1 MNTLIAARITLLS
14 VVTLVL
20 SLSPQA
26 AADDWT
32 GFRGT
37 QGNPVSNSQL
47 PLEWDV
53 EKGNNIA
60 WKSDIPGRGVSGP
73 IVVGNRLV
81 VTASGGVNQQ
91 RLYVLCFDVTSGKQL
106 WRRDFWATGRTYSH
120 PTSANAAPT
129 PVSDGKLIFAF
140 YSSNDLICLDLDGNL
155 KWFRGL
161 AHDYPKAGND
171 VGMAA
176 SPVVAGNVV
185 IVQIEN
191 QGDSFACGVDK
202 ISGLE
207 VWRKP
212 RDPRANWSSPTT
224 YIHSNGAPT
233 VILQSGSGL
242 AAFDADTGDSIWDLG
257 LSCGTVSSPL
267 VVNNTLYVTSGGIT
281 KLELNTSS
289 GKPELI
295 WAVNKLNANGASPV
309 VLGDNFYTLSGAIAK
324 GANSSTGEILWQLR
338 LKGRFWATPILAD
351 AHLYFI
357 NQDGLVQI
365 VELEGDGDSQT
376 ANIVSVIDM
385 GESILGTPAAVDNAL
400 FIRSDRHLWK
410 VSNTT
415 KGK

>member
-1 MNTLIAARITLLS
+1 MNPLMPNKFKLLIAIL
-14 VVTLVL
+14 LVL
-20 SLSPQA
+20 TLSA
-26 AADDWT
+26 EVRAEDWD
-32 GFRGT
+32 GFRGP
-37 QGNPVSNSQL
+37 QGNPVSLSRL

-53 EKGNNIA
+53 NKGNNIA
-60 WKSDIPGRGVSGP
+60 WKSPIPGRGVSGP
-73 IVVGNRLV
+73 IIVRNRIF

-91 RLYVLCFDVTSGKQL
+91 RLYVLCYDVKSGVQL

-129 PVSDGKLIFAF
+129 PVSDGKHLYAF

-185 IVQIEN
+185 IVQVEN
-191 QGDSFACGVDK
+191 QGDSFACAVDK
-202 ISGLE
+202 NSGLE

-233 VILQSGSGL
+233 VVLQSASGL
-242 AAFDADTGDSIWDLG
+242 MAFDADTGASIWDLG

-267 VVNNTLYVTSGGIT
+267 VVNNSLYVTSGGIT
-281 KLELNTSS
+281 KLSLATSS
-289 GKPELI
+289 GKPEVI

-324 GANSSTGEILWQLR
+324 GANSRTGEILWQLR
-338 LKGRFWATPILAD
+338 LKGRFWATPILANS
-351 AHLYFI
+351 HLYFV

-365 VELEGDGDSQT
+365 VELEGNGDSQT
-376 ANIVSVIDM
+376 ADIVSAIDM
-385 GESILGTPAAVDNAL
+385 GESVLGSPAVADNAL
-400 FIRSDRHLWK
+400 YIRSDRHLWK

-415 KGK
+415 KVK

>member
-1 MNTLIAARITLLS
+1 MTQYIKMLTVAA
-14 VVTLVL
+14 LVL
-20 SLSPQA
+20 ATSTQVT
-26 AADDWT
+26 ADDWG
-32 GFRGT
+32 GFRGP
-37 QGNPVSNSQL
+37 QGNPVTSSQL

-53 EKGNNIA
+53 EKGTNIG
-60 WKSDIPGRGVSGP
+60 WKSKLPGRGVSGP
-73 IVVGNRLV
+73 IVVGKRV
-81 VTASGGVNQQ
+81 FVTASGGVNQQ

-129 PVSDGKLIFAF
+129 PVSDGKLLFAF

-155 KWFRGL
+155 KWYRGL

-191 QGDSFACGVDK
+191 QGDSFACAIDK
-202 ISGLE
+202 NSGLE

-224 YIHSNGAPT
+224 YIHHTGAPT

-242 AAFDADTGDSIWDLG
+242 NAFDADTGQKVWDIG

-267 VVNNTLYVTSGGIT
+267 VVDNTLYVTSGGIT
-281 KLELNTSS
+281 KLDLNSS
-289 GKPELI
+289 AEKPKVI

-309 VLGDNFYTLSGAIAK
+309 VLGDNFYALAGAIAK
-324 GANSSTGEILWQLR
+324 GANSNTGEILWQLR
-338 LKGRFWATPILAD
+338 LKGRFWATPILANN
-351 AHLYFI
+351 HLYFI

-365 VELEGDGDSQT
+365 VELAGDGKTQT
-376 ANIVSVIDM
+376 ASIVTVIDM
-385 GESILGTPAAVDNAL
+385 GESVLGTPAAADNAL
-400 FIRSDRHLWK
+400 FIRGDKHLWK
-410 VSNTT
+410 VTDTT
-415 KGK
+415 KVK

>member
-1 MNTLIAARITLLS
+1 MPNKFKLLIAILFVLTLS
-14 VVTLVL
+14 AEVR
-20 SLSPQA
+20 A
-26 AADDWT
+26 EDWD
-32 GFRGT
+32 GFRGP
-37 QGNPVSNSQL
+37 QGNPVSLSRL

-53 EKGNNIA
+53 NKGNNIA
-60 WKSDIPGRGVSGP
+60 WKSPIPGRGVSGP
-73 IVVGNRLV
+73 IIVGNRIF

-91 RLYVLCFDVTSGKQL
+91 RLYVLCYDVKSGVQL

-129 PVSDGKLIFAF
+129 PVSDGKHLYAF

-185 IVQIEN
+185 IVQVEN
-191 QGDSFACGVDK
+191 QGDSFACAVDK

-233 VILQSGSGL
+233 VVLQSASGL
-242 AAFDADTGDSIWDLG
+242 MAFDADTGASIWDLG

-267 VVNNTLYVTSGGIT
+267 VVNNSLYVTSGGIT
-281 KLELNTSS
+281 KLSLATSS
-289 GKPELI
+289 GKPEVI

-324 GANSSTGEILWQLR
+324 GANSRTGEILWQLR
-338 LKGRFWATPILAD
+338 LKGRFWATPILANS
-351 AHLYFI
+351 HLYFV

-365 VELEGDGDSQT
+365 VELEGNGDSQT
-376 ANIVSVIDM
+376 ADIVSAIDM
-385 GESILGTPAAVDNAL
+385 GESVLGSPAVADNAL
-400 FIRSDRHLWK
+400 YIRSDKHLWK

-415 KGK
+415 KVK

>member
-1 MNTLIAARITLLS
+1 MNILRNKRLKLS
-14 VVTLVL
+14 VVTTLLLTISSQV
-20 SLSPQA
+20 Q
-26 AADDWT
+26 ADDWS
-32 GFRGT
+32 GFRGP
-37 QGNPVSNSQL
+37 QGNPVSSGQL

-53 EKGNNIA
+53 KKGVNIG

-73 IVVGNRLV
+73 IVVGNRV
-81 VTASGGVNQQ
+81 FVTASGGVTQQ

-106 WRRDFWATGRTYSH
+106 WRRDFWATGRTFSH

-129 PVSDGKLIFAF
+129 PVSDGKLLFAF
-140 YSSNDLICLDLDGNL
+140 YSSNDLICLDLEGNL

-161 AHDYPKAGND
+161 ARDYPKAGND

-191 QGDSFACGVDK
+191 QGDSFACAVDK
-202 ISGLE
+202 NSGLE
-207 VWRKP
+207 VWRKK

-224 YIHSNGAPT
+224 YTHASGAPT
-233 VILQSGSGL
+233 VILQSASGL
-242 AAFDADTGDSIWDLG
+242 AAFDADTGANVWDLG

-281 KLELNTSS
+281 KLNLNTSS
-289 GKPELI
+289 GKPEVI

-309 VLGDNFYTLSGAIAK
+309 VLEDNFYTLAGAIAK
-324 GANSSTGEILWQLR
+324 GANSNTGEILWQLR
-338 LKGRFWATPILAD
+338 LKGRFWATPILTD
-351 AHLYFI
+351 KHLYFI

-365 VELEGDGDSQT
+365 VELEGTGESQT

-385 GESILGTPAAVDNAL
+385 GASILGTPAAAGNAL
-400 FIRSDRHLWK
+400 FIRSDNYLWK
-410 VSNTT
+410 VTNTT
-415 KGK
+415 NSE

>member
-1 MNTLIAARITLLS
+1 MNPLMPNKFKLLIAIL
-14 VVTLVL
+14 LVL
-20 SLSPQA
+20 TLSA
-26 AADDWT
+26 EVRAEDWD
-32 GFRGT
+32 GFRGP
-37 QGNPVSNSQL
+37 QGNPVSLSRL

-53 EKGNNIA
+53 NKGNNIA
-60 WKSDIPGRGVSGP
+60 WKSPIPGRGVSGP
-73 IVVGNRLV
+73 IIVGNRIF

-91 RLYVLCFDVTSGKQL
+91 RLYVLCYDVKSGVQL

-129 PVSDGKLIFAF
+129 PVSDGKHLYAF

-185 IVQIEN
+185 IVQVEN
-191 QGDSFACGVDK
+191 QGDSFACAVDK
-202 ISGLE
+202 NSGLE

-233 VILQSGSGL
+233 VVLQSASGL
-242 AAFDADTGDSIWDLG
+242 MAFDADTGASIWDLG

-267 VVNNTLYVTSGGIT
+267 VVNNSLYVTSGGIT
-281 KLELNTSS
+281 KLSLATSS
-289 GKPELI
+289 GKPEVI

-324 GANSSTGEILWQLR
+324 GANSRTGEILWQLR
-338 LKGRFWATPILAD
+338 LKGRFWATPILANS
-351 AHLYFI
+351 HLYFV

-365 VELEGDGDSQT
+365 VELEGNGDSQT
-376 ANIVSVIDM
+376 ADIVSAIDM
-385 GESILGTPAAVDNAL
+385 GESVLGSPAVADNAL
-400 FIRSDRHLWK
+400 YIRSDKHLWK

-415 KGK
+415 KVK

>member
-1 MNTLIAARITLLS
+1 MPNKFKLLIAILF
-14 VVTLVL
+14 VL
-20 SLSPQA
+20 TQSAELRA
-26 AADDWT
+26 EDWD
-32 GFRGT
+32 GFRGP
-37 QGNPVSNSQL
+37 QGNPVSLSRL

-53 EKGNNIA
+53 NKGNNIA
-60 WKSDIPGRGVSGP
+60 WKSPIPGRGVSGP
-73 IVVGNRLV
+73 IIVGNRIF

-91 RLYVLCFDVTSGKQL
+91 RLYVLCYDVKSGVQL

-129 PVSDGKLIFAF
+129 PVSDGKHLYAF

-185 IVQIEN
+185 IVQVEN
-191 QGDSFACGVDK
+191 QGDSFACAVDK
-202 ISGLE
+202 NSGLE

-233 VILQSGSGL
+233 VVLQSASGL
-242 AAFDADTGDSIWDLG
+242 MAFDADTGASIWDLG

-267 VVNNTLYVTSGGIT
+267 VVNNSLYVTSGGIT
-281 KLELNTSS
+281 KLSLATSS
-289 GKPELI
+289 GKPEVI

-324 GANSSTGEILWQLR
+324 GANSRTGEILWQLR
-338 LKGRFWATPILAD
+338 LKGRFWATPILANS
-351 AHLYFI
+351 HLYFV

-365 VELEGDGDSQT
+365 VELEGNGDSQT
-376 ANIVSVIDM
+376 ADIVSAIDM
-385 GESILGTPAAVDNAL
+385 GESVLGSPAVADNAL
-400 FIRSDRHLWK
+400 YIRSDKHLWK

-415 KGK
+415 KVK

>member
-1 MNTLIAARITLLS
+1 MANKFKLPLS
-14 VVTLVL
+14 ILLVL
-20 SLSPQA
+20 TLSAEVPGE
-26 AADDWT
+26 DWD
-32 GFRGT
+32 GFRGP
-37 QGNPVSNSQL
+37 QGNPVSLSRL

-53 EKGNNIA
+53 NKGNNIA
-60 WKSDIPGRGVSGP
+60 WKSPIPGRGVSGP
-73 IVVGNRLV
+73 IIVGNRIF

-91 RLYVLCFDVTSGKQL
+91 RLYVLCYDVKSGAQL

-129 PVSDGKLIFAF
+129 PVSDGKHLYAF

-185 IVQIEN
+185 IVQVEN
-191 QGDSFACGVDK
+191 QGDSFACAVDK

-233 VILQSGSGL
+233 VVLQSASGL
-242 AAFDADTGDSIWDLG
+242 MAFDADTGASIWDLG

-267 VVNNTLYVTSGGIT
+267 VVNNSLYVTSGGIT
-281 KLELNTSS
+281 KLNLATRS
-289 GKPELI
+289 GKPEVI

-324 GANSSTGEILWQLR
+324 GANSRTGEILWQLR
-338 LKGRFWATPILAD
+338 LKGRFWATPILANS
-351 AHLYFI
+351 HLYFV

-365 VELEGDGDSQT
+365 VELEGNGDSQT
-376 ANIVSVIDM
+376 ADIVSAIDM
-385 GESILGTPAAVDNAL
+385 GESVLGSPAVADNAL
-400 FIRSDRHLWK
+400 YIRSDKHLWK

-415 KGK
+415 KVK

>member
-1 MNTLIAARITLLS
+1 MNPLMPNKFKLLIAIL
-14 VVTLVL
+14 LVL
-20 SLSPQA
+20 TLSA
-26 AADDWT
+26 EVRAEDWD
-32 GFRGT
+32 GFRGP
-37 QGNPVSNSQL
+37 QGNPVSLSRL

-53 EKGNNIA
+53 NKGNNIA
-60 WKSDIPGRGVSGP
+60 WKSQIPGRGVSGP
-73 IVVGNRLV
+73 IIVGNRIF

-91 RLYVLCFDVTSGKQL
+91 RLYVLCYDVKSGVQL

-129 PVSDGKLIFAF
+129 PVSDGKHLYAF

-185 IVQIEN
+185 IVQVEN
-191 QGDSFACGVDK
+191 QGDSFACAVDK
-202 ISGLE
+202 NSGLE

-233 VILQSGSGL
+233 VVLQSASGL
-242 AAFDADTGDSIWDLG
+242 MAFDADTGASIWDLG

-267 VVNNTLYVTSGGIT
+267 VVNNSLYVTSGGIT
-281 KLELNTSS
+281 KLSLATSS
-289 GKPELI
+289 GKPEVI

-324 GANSSTGEILWQLR
+324 GANSRTGEILWQLR
-338 LKGRFWATPILAD
+338 LKGRFWATPILANS
-351 AHLYFI
+351 HLYFV

-365 VELEGDGDSQT
+365 VELEGNGDSQT
-376 ANIVSVIDM
+376 ADIVSAIDM
-385 GESILGTPAAVDNAL
+385 GESVLGSPAVADNAL
-400 FIRSDRHLWK
+400 YIRSDRHLWK

-415 KGK
+415 KVK

>member
-1 MNTLIAARITLLS
+1 MNTLMTHRTNFLTAAGLLLTLTAQ
-14 VVTLVL
+14 VT
-20 SLSPQA
+20 
-26 AADDWT
+26 ADDWE
-32 GFRGT
+32 GFRGP
-37 QGNPVSNSQL
+37 QGNPVSASQL

-53 EKGNNIA
+53 VKGTNIG
-60 WKSDIPGRGVSGP
+60 WKAELPGRGVSGP
-73 IVVGNRLV
+73 IVIGNRLF

-91 RLYVLCFDVTSGKQL
+91 RLYVLCYDVTSGKQL

-129 PVSDGKLIFAF
+129 PVSDGKLLFAF

-161 AHDYPKAGND
+161 ARDYPKAGND

-191 QGDSFACGVDK
+191 QGDSFACAVDK
-202 ISGLE
+202 NSGLE

-224 YIHSNGAPT
+224 YTHGNGAPT

-242 AAFDADTGDSIWDLG
+242 TAFDADTGTSMWELG
-257 LSCGTVSSPL
+257 LPCGTVSSPL
-267 VVNNTLYVTSGGIT
+267 VVNNALYVTSGGIT
-281 KLELNTSS
+281 KLDLNTPS
-289 GKPELI
+289 GKPEVI
-295 WAVNKLNANGASPV
+295 WAVNKLNSNGASPV
-309 VLGDNFYTLSGAIAK
+309 VLGNNFYTLSGAIAK

-338 LKGRFWATPILAD
+338 LKGRFWATPILAGQ
-351 AHLYFI
+351 HLYFI

-365 VELEGDGDSQT
+365 VQLEGDSELQT

-385 GESILGTPAAVDNAL
+385 GESILGTPAAADNAL
-400 FIRSDRHLWK
+400 FIRSDKHLWK
-410 VSNTT
+410 VTNTT
-415 KGK
+415 PVK

>member
-1 MNTLIAARITLLS
+1 MNPLMPNKFKLLIAILFVLTLS
-14 VVTLVL
+14 AEVR
-20 SLSPQA
+20 A
-26 AADDWT
+26 EDWD
-32 GFRGT
+32 GFRGP
-37 QGNPVSNSQL
+37 QGNPVSLSRL

-53 EKGNNIA
+53 NKGNNIA
-60 WKSDIPGRGVSGP
+60 WKSTIPGRGVSGP
-73 IVVGNRLV
+73 IIVGNRIF
-81 VTASGGVNQQ
+81 VTASGGVKQQ
-91 RLYVLCFDVTSGKQL
+91 RLYVLCYDVKSGVQL

-129 PVSDGKLIFAF
+129 PVSDGKHLYAF

-185 IVQIEN
+185 IVQVEN
-191 QGDSFACGVDK
+191 QGDSFACAVDK
-202 ISGLE
+202 NSGLE

-233 VILQSGSGL
+233 VVLQSASGL
-242 AAFDADTGDSIWDLG
+242 MAFDADTGASIWDLG

-267 VVNNTLYVTSGGIT
+267 VVNNSLYVTSGGIT
-281 KLELNTSS
+281 KLSLATSS
-289 GKPELI
+289 GKPEVI

-324 GANSSTGEILWQLR
+324 GANSRTGEILWQLR
-338 LKGRFWATPILAD
+338 LKGRFWATPILANS
-351 AHLYFI
+351 HLYFV

-365 VELEGDGDSQT
+365 VELEGNGDSQT
-376 ANIVSVIDM
+376 ADIVSAIDM
-385 GESILGTPAAVDNAL
+385 GESVLGSPAVADNAL
-400 FIRSDRHLWK
+400 YIRSDKHLWK

-415 KGK
+415 KVK

>member
-1 MNTLIAARITLLS
+1 MNSLIKHRVNLLTIIAFFITL
-14 VVTLVL
+14 T
-20 SLSPQA
+20 PQLL
-26 AADDWT
+26 ADDWD
-32 GFRGT
+32 GFRGP
-37 QGNPVSNSQL
+37 QGNPVSTSEL
-47 PLEWDV
+47 PLAWDV
-53 EKGNNIA
+53 EKGNNIG
-60 WKSDIPGRGVSGP
+60 WKSKLPGRGVSGP
-73 IVVGNRLV
+73 IVVGNRIF
-81 VTASGGVNQQ
+81 VTASGGVNQH
-91 RLYVLCFDVTSGKQL
+91 RLYVLCFDVGSGKQL

-129 PVSDGKLIFAF
+129 PVSDGKLLFAF
-140 YSSNDLICLDLDGNL
+140 YSSNDLVCLDLDGNL

-191 QGDSFACGVDK
+191 QGDSFACAVDK
-202 ISGLE
+202 NSGLE

-224 YIHSNGAPT
+224 YTHGNGAPT

-242 AAFDADTGDSIWDLG
+242 TAFDADTGASIWDIG
-257 LSCGTVSSPL
+257 LSCGTMSSPL
-267 VVNNTLYVTSGGIT
+267 VVNNALYVTSGGIT
-281 KLELNTSS
+281 KLGLNTSS
-289 GKPELI
+289 GKPEVI
-295 WAVNKLNANGASPV
+295 WAVNKLNSNGASPV

-338 LKGRFWATPILAD
+338 LKGRFWATPILANK
-351 AHLYFI
+351 HLYFI

-376 ANIVSVIDM
+376 ASIVSVIDM
-385 GESILGTPAAVDNAL
+385 GESVLGTPAAADDAL
-400 FIRSDRHLWK
+400 FIRSDKHLWK
-410 VSNTT
+410 VTDTVN
-415 KGK
+415 GE

>member
-1 MNTLIAARITLLS
+1 MPNKFKLLIAIL
-14 VVTLVL
+14 LVL
-20 SLSPQA
+20 TLSA
-26 AADDWT
+26 EVRAEDWD
-32 GFRGT
+32 GFRGP
-37 QGNPVSNSQL
+37 QGNPVSLSRL

-53 EKGNNIA
+53 NKGNNIA
-60 WKSDIPGRGVSGP
+60 WKSPIPGRGVSGP
-73 IVVGNRLV
+73 IIVGNRIF

-91 RLYVLCFDVTSGKQL
+91 RLYVLCYDVKSGVQL

-129 PVSDGKLIFAF
+129 PVSDGKHLYAF

-185 IVQIEN
+185 IVQVEN
-191 QGDSFACGVDK
+191 QGDSFACAVDK

-233 VILQSGSGL
+233 VVLQSASGL
-242 AAFDADTGDSIWDLG
+242 MAFDADTGASIWDLG

-267 VVNNTLYVTSGGIT
+267 VVNNSLYVTSGGIT
-281 KLELNTSS
+281 KLSLATSS
-289 GKPELI
+289 GKPEVI

-324 GANSSTGEILWQLR
+324 GANSRTGEILWQLR
-338 LKGRFWATPILAD
+338 LKGRFWATPILANS
-351 AHLYFI
+351 HLYFV

-365 VELEGDGDSQT
+365 VELEGNGDSQT
-376 ANIVSVIDM
+376 ADIVSAIDM
-385 GESILGTPAAVDNAL
+385 GESVLGSPAVADNAL
-400 FIRSDRHLWK
+400 YIRSDKHLWK

-415 KGK
+415 KVK

>member
-1 MNTLIAARITLLS
+1 MGILMTHHVKLLAVIALALILNPNLS
-14 VVTLVL
+14 
-20 SLSPQA
+20 
-26 AADDWT
+26 ADDWD
-32 GFRGT
+32 GFRGP
-37 QGNPVSNSQL
+37 QGNPVSTSQL
-47 PLEWDV
+47 PLVWDI
-53 EKGNNIA
+53 EKGTNIG
-60 WKSDIPGRGVSGP
+60 WKLDLPGRGVSGP
-73 IVVGNRLV
+73 IVVGNRLF

-129 PVSDGKLIFAF
+129 PVSDGKLLFAF

-191 QGDSFACGVDK
+191 QGDSFACAVDK
-202 ISGLE
+202 NSGLE
-207 VWRKP
+207 IWRKP

-224 YIHSNGAPT
+224 YTHANGAPT

-242 AAFDADTGDSIWDLG
+242 TAFDAGTGASIWDLG
-257 LSCGTVSSPL
+257 LSCGTMSSPL
-267 VVNNTLYVTSGGIT
+267 VVNNSLYVTSGGIT
-281 KLELNTSS
+281 KLDLTTSS

-295 WAVNKLNANGASPV
+295 WAVNKLNSNGASPV

-324 GANSSTGEILWQLR
+324 GANSRTGEILWQLR
-338 LKGRFWATPILAD
+338 LKGRFWATPILANN
-351 AHLYFI
+351 HLYFV

-365 VELEGDGDSQT
+365 VELAGDGDSQT
-376 ANIVSVIDM
+376 ATIVSVIDM
-385 GESILGTPAAVDNAL
+385 GESILGTPAAADNAL
-400 FIRSDRHLWK
+400 FIRSDKHLWK
-410 VSNTT
+410 VTNAK
-415 KGK
+415 KGE